1 MTNNV
6 GLTFSVGDTIPSNVA
21 LNKTIRLGG
30 TKYHVLV
37 KQLGPPFHWD
47 EEGKFPTLRFSSE
60 KDQTNECVCV
70 WGGGVCQ
77 EQYETGMPR
86 HTMQGI
92 LVFKKPKPKTRNK
105 TNNRK
110 TRQITEELL

>member
-70 WGGGVCQ
+70 CVGGVYARSNMKPECQ
-77 EQYETGMPR
+77 GTQCKAFWFSKNQNQKPET
-86 HTMQGI
+86 
-92 LVFKKPKPKTRNK
+92 K
-105 TNNRK
+105 
-110 TRQITEELL
+110 QITGKQDR